1 MSAPRNFR
9 KILDV
14 DPDSPRFHCV
24 GETRGGGRC
33 GQFMFSGSDLSQA
46 SAILTKMDSQT
57 LKSSYRYLE
66 ELAFLTLCARW
77 HRRPER
83 SQIGLVTWRW
93 RQKIQQLEKEE
104 AEMALN
110 LMTRRRPVA
119 WKAVAVEEVMAA
131 VKEERT
137 EKVTCTFLAA
147 YLSPVSN
154 HGLSDTCYNTAV
166 GEPFV
171 CEDEHSLP
179 SRSFCEQKQFSA
191 RYSFRDAIHSAPQS
205 LEGYNKR
212 DFFPQYIFVPTSF
225 S

>member
-1 MSAPRNFR
+1 
-9 KILDV
+9 
-14 DPDSPRFHCV
+14 
-24 GETRGGGRC
+24 
-33 GQFMFSGSDLSQA
+33 MFSGSDLSQA

-137 EKVTCTFLAA
+137 EKVTCTF
-147 YLSPVSN
+147 
-154 HGLSDTCYNTAV
+154 
-166 GEPFV
+166 
-171 CEDEHSLP
+171 
-179 SRSFCEQKQFSA
+179 
-191 RYSFRDAIHSAPQS
+191 
-205 LEGYNKR
+205 
-212 DFFPQYIFVPTSF
+212 
-225 S
+225 